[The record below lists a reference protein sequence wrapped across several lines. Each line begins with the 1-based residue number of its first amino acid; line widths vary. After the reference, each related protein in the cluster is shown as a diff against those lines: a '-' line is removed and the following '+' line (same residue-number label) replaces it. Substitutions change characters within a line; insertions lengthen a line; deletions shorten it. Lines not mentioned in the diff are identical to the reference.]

1 MRLLPPYQLET
12 SRVEVVTDWSAPPC
26 AQHPRLSIAGEEG
39 DLHQDRFKRGDSA
52 RKERHIL
59 DTLNEQLDPLTSWIV
74 DRAADAI
81 ESPRRDLPKVRIPA
95 RLSRSAWLL
104 SERLGR
110 RAGGAGPYTA
120 GVRLLQQGR
129 WKAASIA
136 FADAVEA
143 FEREVGH
150 DHMWTAHALARQG
163 WCYLVLGRADEAVSR
178 CEDALQV
185 VLRLKPDDKQQVDYF
200 KAVVGAAHK
209 NAFGS

>member
-1 MRLLPPYQLET
+1 MSDRLFDGPT
-12 SRVEVVTDWSAPPC
+12 
-26 AQHPRLSIAGEEG
+26 
-39 DLHQDRFKRGDSA
+39 
-52 RKERHIL
+52 
-59 DTLNEQLDPLTSWIV
+59 
-74 DRAADAI
+74 
-81 ESPRRDLPKVRIPA
+81 A